1 MTWKHRNAMLGHT
14 QFTFFRT
21 LLMASSISFLQELT
35 QDDSLVRTKKLQLL
49 KTIPP
54 PNSFVS
60 KGCFYQIIL
69 LQVVQLTPGTQGNLK
84 IDFLCLCL
92 YIYTQV
98 YVCVYVFLMQ
108 WKVKFNTLTYL
119 WLL

>member
-21 LLMASSISFLQELT
+21 VLMASSISFLQDLT
-35 QDDSLVRTKKLQLL
+35 QDNSLVRTKKTKLL

-54 PNSFVS
+54 PKSFVS
-60 KGCFYQIIL
+60 KGCLYQIIL

-84 IDFLCLCL
+84 IDF
-92 YIYTQV
+92 V
-98 YVCVYVFLMQ
+98 YVCVYIYTHKCMFVCMYF
-108 WKVKFNTLTYL
+108 
-119 WLL
+119 